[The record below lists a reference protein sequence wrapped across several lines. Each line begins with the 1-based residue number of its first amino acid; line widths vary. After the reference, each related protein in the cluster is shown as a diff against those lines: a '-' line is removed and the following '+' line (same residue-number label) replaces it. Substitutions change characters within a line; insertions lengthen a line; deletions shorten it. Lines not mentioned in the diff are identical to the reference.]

1 MAGFSRMDEHSRRSS
16 GSECGGNLASD
27 MTALAHAHDNHPTAD
42 TQHHLDG
49 VRKRLIKML
58 LQTKHSG
65 SLDVQCLARQSN
77 GLLCLT
83 VSGRGVLACHAF
95 IL

>member
-1 MAGFSRMDEHSRRSS
+1 
-16 GSECGGNLASD
+16 
-27 MTALAHAHDNHPTAD
+27 MTALAHAHDNHPTANA
-42 TQHHLDG
+42 QHHLDG

-65 SLDVQCLARQSN
+65 RLNIESLARQSN
-77 GLLCLT
+77 GLLGLL
-83 VSGRGVLACHAF
+83 GRGPGVLACHAI